1 MFMATSIIQRP
12 SIYMLPVE
20 NDPEKPGTIRVL

>member
-1 MFMATSIIQRP
+1 MATSIVQRL

-20 NDPEKPGTIRVL
+20 NDPEKPATVRVL